1 MHYQLKHEKEANMTA
16 KLKNRIK
23 KMNFQKQM
31 NRGVEVEKREDTKYY
46 EEIYRKRT
54 MELLGLQHENIQRI
68 TGGSIRS
75 QYI

>member
-1 MHYQLKHEKEANMTA
+1 
-16 KLKNRIK
+16 
-23 KMNFQKQM
+23 MNFQ
-31 NRGVEVEKREDTKYY
+31 RTPIRSVEVAKDKETKYY
-46 EEIYRKRT
+46 EEMYKNKT